1 VVRGAEVGT
10 QVSWR
15 SDGTGAE
22 PEAEDAGGEGR
33 RWTAER
39 GDDLESGIRVGE
51 STRGSCIGN

>member
-10 QVSWR
+10 RVSRR
-15 SDGTGAE
+15 SDGTEAE

-39 GDDLESGIRVGE
+39 GDDLESGVRVGE
-51 STRGSCIGN
+51 STWGSCIGN

>member
-10 QVSWR
+10 RVSWR

-33 RWTAER
+33 RWTTER

-51 STRGSCIGN
+51 STRAVA